1 MGILVIDNAG
11 NGFKWD
17 AVHTVTD
24 NNGALVFKVT
34 TGGTAATATLADSGA
49 EADAYADLK
58 VIADA
63 VYMQKQN
70 SPAGFVDLT
79 TLDGL
84 KSAGTIVIG

>member
-1 MGILVIDNAG
+1 MGIIVIDNAG

-17 AVHTVTD
+17 AVHSVTD
-24 NNGALVFKVT
+24 DNGALVFKIT
-34 TGGTAATATLADSGA
+34 TGATVATATLADSGA

-70 SPAGFVDLT
+70 TPDGFVDLT
-79 TLDGL
+79 ALDGL
-84 KSAGTIVIG
+84 KSAGTITIG